1 MHSLSITRSAYQ
13 ESKNEIDVKKALPFE
28 TLDFG
33 KNNHH
38 HQTNPNKEEDAELGY
53 TSDCSTVALQSPGTE
68 IKDLKT
74 RDKLLGFPAQNVF
87 SMEPGSGLN
96 TTTMSKDGYL
106 QNNCLDHGQ
115 YLQGN
120 SRSDSDGYLQE
131 SNNSETV
138 VPSTLTSLPQPE
150 RQGTAVFDGY
160 IPDGLS
166 VNQEDPSYLP
176 SSSQVDCHESYCESA
191 YVSGTSTSSGTNTGY
206 IASTFS
212 EMSDS
217 LNHTHEIHHVFS
229 DKANN
234 GDSSQLSLCS
244 DELDSYNS
252 TDSKFVRTDVD
263 RYNSQYD
270 YNDSNNYLPN
280 ETVECDPVYIDET
293 SCDNIDEHSKQPDNC
308 PPSAYIPNTC
318 DNEPDDVSNDLTPE
332 KLEMCDN
339 SIRSCYLPHNHLLS
353 GSNNILP
360 RNNQSEYVMT
370 IDLPCTSFT
379 TNSDSDTNYTLCD
392 NTNESLCDQEKH
404 GFEELEVDLCET
416 THSDT
421 ESNYTIATTH
431 HIAFNQLHSPLKCLS
446 QTHLTDDSDYLD
458 NSVITLVGSDTSH
471 TVSCFDASVEFDD
484 VISTQPLPQEIEL
497 SIKPTIVSYSH
508 SDNHK
513 SDLFTLSLPSSQYT
527 VSTQD
532 ALSTN
537 KDGGYIDHT
546 EYY

>member
-38 HQTNPNKEEDAELGY
+38 HQTNPNEEEDAELDY

-106 QNNCLDHGQ
+106 QNNCLDHGG

-120 SRSDSDGYLQE
+120 SRPDSDGYLQE

-138 VPSTLTSLPQPE
+138 VPPTLTSLPQPE
-150 RQGTAVFDGY
+150 RQGTAAFDGY

-176 SSSQVDCHESYCESA
+176 SSSQVDRHESYCESA
-191 YVSGTSTSSGTNTGY
+191 YISGTSTSSGTNTGY

-263 RYNSQYD
+263 RYNSQYE

-280 ETVECDPVYIDET
+280 ETVECNPVYID
-293 SCDNIDEHSKQPDNC
+293 D
-308 PPSAYIPNTC
+308 
-318 DNEPDDVSNDLTPE
+318 
-332 KLEMCDN
+332 
-339 SIRSCYLPHNHLLS
+339 LPHNHLLS

-360 RNNQSEYVMT
+360 RNNQSDYVMT
-370 IDLPCTSFT
+370 IDFPCTSYA
-379 TNSDSDTNYTLCD
+379 TNSDSDTDYTLSD

-404 GFEELEVDLCET
+404 NFEELEVDLCET

-446 QTHLTDDSDYLD
+446 QTHLTDNSDYLD
-458 NSVITLVGSDTSH
+458 NSVITLVGSDTTR

-497 SIKPTIVSYSH
+497 SIKPTIASHSH
-508 SDNHK
+508 SDTHK

-537 KDGGYIDHT
+537 KDGGYIDHA